1 VFSVIGAL
9 TQARSDRETS
19 WTLICSR
26 SSQKLDLVWYDG
38 LLLGPPWLLVD
49 RIGLP
54 LMHAELTRQVRWPQI
69 HSLFR
74 YN

>member
-26 SSQKLDLVWYDG
+26 SSQKLDPVWYDG

-49 RIGLP
+49 RIGL
-54 LMHAELTRQVRWPQI
+54 R
-69 HSLFR
+69 
-74 YN
+74 

>member
-26 SSQKLDLVWYDG
+26 SSQKLDPVRTMDFS
-38 LLLGPPWLLVD
+38 LGPVALSASD
-49 RIGLP
+49 RP
-54 LMHAELTRQVRWPQI
+54 TLMHAQLTRQLRWPQI

>member
-26 SSQKLDLVWYDG
+26 SSQKLDPVRTMAFS
-38 LLLGPPWLLVD
+38 LGSVALSGSD
-49 RIGLP
+49 RP
-54 LMHAELTRQVRWPQI
+54 TLMHAQLTRQLRWPQI
-69 HSLFR
+69 HLLFR